1 MTASITEAEPS
12 DSRPSESKLLILAF
26 AFAAAWGMM
35 QLFVVKQV
43 PLDLTWLG
51 IGLTSFVFAEFL
63 FAVTYPITDVV
74 TEVWGAQRAR
84 HVVYGGVIVNLLVM
98 LLLSIAIALPAPEY
112 WTAQNDAYTLLYEA
126 APRIWLASI
135 TAVFVSQILDI
146 YVFNVIRNATGGRL
160 LWLRNNASTI
170 VSQGVDV
177 IIFYSIAFYGSM
189 PMDAFLSLLLGNYI
203 LKIVLAAID
212 TPIVYL
218 LVKWAK

>member
-74 TEVWGAQRAR
+74 TAHFNSDMSSADAVA
-84 HVVYGGVIVNLLVM
+84 M
-98 LLLSIAIALPAPEY
+98 LA
-112 WTAQNDAYTLLYEA
+112 DAVA
-126 APRIWLASI
+126 
-135 TAVFVSQILDI
+135 
-146 YVFNVIRNATGGRL
+146 N
-160 LWLRNNASTI
+160 
-170 VSQGVDV
+170 
-177 IIFYSIAFYGSM
+177 
-189 PMDAFLSLLLGNYI
+189 SL
-203 LKIVLAAID
+203 
-212 TPIVYL
+212 
-218 LVKWAK
+218 